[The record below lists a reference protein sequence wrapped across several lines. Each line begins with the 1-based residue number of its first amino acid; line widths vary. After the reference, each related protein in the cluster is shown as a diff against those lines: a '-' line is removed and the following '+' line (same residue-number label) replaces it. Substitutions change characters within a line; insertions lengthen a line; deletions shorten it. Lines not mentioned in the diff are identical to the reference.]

1 MDLNLGR
8 VGVNTLTS
16 EEINCLGQA
25 INTTFGESSY
35 DGMGSSAYV
44 GIPKPNVSSVPFGAS
59 ASLEGNVLIVKCV
72 CVINLLQNGVDMR
85 EQAQRYDNELNSLC
99 SNYIKGVKDEFEKL
113 AGRSLKSK
121 NIKDEDSIELIN
133 YSAFSPKRTAYYRKN
148 FYLELS

>member
-8 VGVNTLTS
+8 IGVNTLTS

-35 DGMGSSAYV
+35 DGMGASAYV
-44 GIPKPNVSSVPFGAS
+44 GTPQPNQTSVPFGAS
-59 ASLEGNVLIVKCV
+59 ASLEGNMLIVKCV
-72 CVINLLQNGVDMR
+72 CVINLLQNGGDMR
-85 EQAQRYDNELNSLC
+85 EQAQRYDNELNNLC
-99 SNYIKGVKDEFEKL
+99 NAYIKGVKSEFKLL

-121 NIKDEDSIELIN
+121 NIKEDESIELIN

>member
-1 MDLNLGR
+1 MDLNLGS

-35 DGMGSSAYV
+35 DGMGGSAYV
-44 GIPKPNVSSVPFGAS
+44 GTPKPNPSSVPFGAS
-59 ASLEGNVLIVKCV
+59 ASLEGNMLIVKCV

-85 EQAQRYDNELNSLC
+85 EQANRYDNELNSLC
-99 SNYIKGVKDEFEKL
+99 NEYIKGVRTEFEKL
-113 AGRSLKSK
+113 AGRALKAK
-121 NIKDEDSIELIN
+121 NIKEDDSIELLN
-133 YSAFSPKRTAYYRKN
+133 YSAYSPKRTAYYRKN